1 MIRPDS
7 QASIVYV
14 RSDNTAVLTCPQC
27 GRQKVILT
35 DSFKGHNYKSELKI
49 KCNCQN
55 IFRVNLEFRRAIRKV
70 TRLEGTY
77 INYSQKD
84 SSGHITIHD
93 ISVIGLGFSSLD
105 NKNFKVGDEL
115 SLKFI
120 LDDEHKTEIKI
131 EVIVRSIRKNTIGCE
146 FIGSRETISGSL
158 RYYVMHKLIGII
170 LPLIISIHPFLFS

>member
-1 MIRPDS
+1 
-7 QASIVYV
+7 
-14 RSDNTAVLTCPQC
+14 
-27 GRQKVILT
+27 
-35 DSFKGHNYKSELKI
+35 
-49 KCNCQN
+49 
-55 IFRVNLEFRRAIRKV
+55 
-70 TRLEGTY
+70 
-77 INYSQKD
+77 
-84 SSGHITIHD
+84 
-93 ISVIGLGFSSLD
+93 VIGLGFSSLD